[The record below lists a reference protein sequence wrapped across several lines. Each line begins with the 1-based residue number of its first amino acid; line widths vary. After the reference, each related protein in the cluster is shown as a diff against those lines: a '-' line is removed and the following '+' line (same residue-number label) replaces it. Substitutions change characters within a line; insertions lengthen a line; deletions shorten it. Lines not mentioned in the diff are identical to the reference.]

1 MDYQAIMSLVFK
13 HRTYLEITA
22 SVGCSH
28 RDVSTVKK
36 AIATAGITAERF
48 ASMTATD
55 IQQLFPDGRK
65 AVSQGYADPHFAQ
78 FIEAMKHNRFFTL
91 QQGWVKYLG
100 GSSDQKKYSY
110 SQYCELFNR
119 FAAVTDVVATLQHE
133 PGKAMFV
140 DWAGPTL
147 PVVDVVTGETGK
159 AYFFV
164 ASLPYSGL
172 VFCQAF
178 SNMKQEAWN
187 RAHVN
192 ALAFIGGVPQLIVP
206 DNART
211 ATHRRARADHEVV
224 VTKSYRQLAEHYQTA
239 IVPARSNRPRDK
251 AHVER
256 MVQAV
261 ESRIIGY
268 LASETWTSFEDL
280 NDAVAERLLDLNE
293 RLRRVNGTTRRET
306 FDAEEAAMLQPL
318 PDHPFESV
326 EYKQLKVGR
335 NYHVT
340 SDYQHY
346 SVPYQLAGKILSVR
360 ITATTVSIFDGQAKV
375 CEHPRK
381 AGRRGQYSTELSHA
395 PKHHQQVQGLWSRE
409 WFLNRARAFGP
420 ATVQVI
426 TQILDRSKVEAQAF
440 LACRNILSELGG
452 KKKASLEEAC
462 QEMLDINGY
471 PTYTSLKR
479 VMATLAAAKQDP
491 TAAAPAAQNVKNLKE
506 IRDLSGVFVRDAEHY
521 KVRGGTDA

>member
-1 MDYQAIMSLVFK
+1 MDYQAIMSLALK
-13 HRTYLEITA
+13 GRTYLEITA

-28 RDVSTVKK
+28 RDVSAVKK
-36 AIATAGITAERF
+36 AITTAGITAERF
-48 ASMTATD
+48 ATMTAAD
-55 IQQLFPDGRK
+55 IEKLFPDGRK
-65 AVSQGYADPHFAQ
+65 AVSQEYADPHFAQ
-78 FIEAMKHNRFFTL
+78 VIEEMKHNRFFTL
-91 QQGWVKYLG
+91 QQGWVIYLG
-100 GSSDQKKYSY
+100 STSELKKYSY

-147 PVVDVVTGETGK
+147 PVVDTVTGELSK

-178 SNMKQEAWN
+178 STMKQEAWN
-187 RAHVN
+187 QAHVN

-211 ATHRRARADHEVV
+211 ATHKRTQSDNEVV
-224 VTKSYRQLAEHYQTA
+224 VTKSYRQLAEHYQCA
-239 IVPARSNRPRDK
+239 IVPARANRPRDK

-268 LASETWTSFEDL
+268 LASQRWTSFEEL

-293 RLRRVNGTTRRET
+293 QLRRVNGTTRQEI
-306 FDAEEAAMLQPL
+306 FDTEEAALLQPL
-318 PDHPFESV
+318 PDHPYESV

-360 ITATTVSIFDGQAKV
+360 ITSRTVSVFDGQSKV

-381 AGRRGQYSTELSHA
+381 LGRRGQYSTELAHA

-409 WFLNRARAFGP
+409 WFLNRARNFGP

-426 TQILDRSKVEAQAF
+426 TQVLDRSKIEAQAF

-452 KKKASLEEAC
+452 KKSSLEETC
-462 QEMLDINGY
+462 QEMLNINGY

-479 VMATLAAAKQDP
+479 VMATLAAAKAQE
-491 TAAAPAAQNVKNLKE
+491 TVAVPAAQKVKNLT
-506 IRDLSGVFVRDAEHY
+506 DVQGLPGVFVRDAGHY
-521 KVRGGTDA
+521 KVRGGGDA

>member
-13 HRTYLEITA
+13 GRTYLEITA
-22 SVGCSH
+22 SAGCSH
-28 RDVSTVKK
+28 RDVSTVHK
-36 AIATAGITAERF
+36 AIKSAGITADRF
-48 ASMTATD
+48 ATMTAAD
-55 IQQLFPDGRK
+55 IEQLFPDGRK
-65 AVSQGYADPHFAQ
+65 AVSQDFADPHFAQ
-78 FIEAMKHNRFFTL
+78 VIEEMKHNRFFTL

-100 GSSDQKKYSY
+100 ATSERKKYSY

-140 DWAGPTL
+140 DWVGPTL
-147 PVVDVVTGETGK
+147 PMVDTVTGEVSK

-187 RAHVN
+187 QAHVN

-211 ATHRRARADHEVV
+211 ATHKRTRADNELV
-224 VTKSYRQLAEHYQTA
+224 VTKAYRQLAEHYQSA
-239 IVPARSNRPRDK
+239 IVPARSNKPRDK

-261 ESRIIGY
+261 ESRVIGY
-268 LASETWTSFEDL
+268 LASETWTSFEEL

-293 RLRRVNGTTRRET
+293 QLRRVNGTTRQEV
-306 FDAEEAAMLQPL
+306 FDAEEAALLQPL
-318 PDHPFESV
+318 PDHPYESV

-335 NYHVT
+335 DYHVS

-346 SVPYQLAGKILSVR
+346 SVPYELAGKILSVR
-360 ITATTVSIFDGQAKV
+360 ITARTVSIFDGQSKV

-381 AGRRGQYSTELSHA
+381 TGRRGQYSTVLSHA

-409 WFLNRARAFGP
+409 WFLNRARNFGP

-452 KKKASLEEAC
+452 KKASLEEAC
-462 QEMLDINGY
+462 QEMLNINGY

-479 VMATLAAAKQDP
+479 VMATLAAAKAQP
-491 TAAAPAAQNVKNLKE
+491 TAAAPAAQNVKNLQE
-506 IRDLSGVFVRDAEHY
+506 IQNLSGVFVRDAEHY
-521 KVRGGTDA
+521 KGFGGTNA

>member
-13 HRTYLEITA
+13 RRTYEEITA
-22 SVGCSH
+22 SVGCSR
-28 RDVSTVKK
+28 RDVSAVKK
-36 AIATAGITAERF
+36 AITTAGITADRF
-48 ASMTATD
+48 ASLTAAD
-55 IQQLFPDGRK
+55 IEQLFPDGRK
-65 AVSQGYADPHFAQ
+65 AVSEVYADPHFAQ
-78 FIEAMKHNRFFTL
+78 VVEEMKHNRFFTL
-91 QQGWVKYLG
+91 QQGWVKYLRAT
-100 GSSDQKKYSY
+100 SERKKYSY

-140 DWAGPTL
+140 DWVGPTL
-147 PVVDVVTGETGK
+147 PIVDTVTGEVGK

-187 RAHVN
+187 QAHVN

-211 ATHRRARADHEVV
+211 ATHKRTRADNELV

-239 IVPARSNRPRDK
+239 IVPARSNKPRDK

-261 ESRIIGY
+261 ESRVIGY
-268 LASETWTSFEDL
+268 LAAQTWTSFEEL
-280 NDAVAERLLDLNE
+280 NDAVQERLQDLNE
-293 RLRRVNGTTRRET
+293 RLRRVNGTTRQEV
-306 FDAEEAAMLQPL
+306 FDAEEAALLQPL
-318 PDHPFESV
+318 PDLPYESV

-346 SVPYQLAGKILSVR
+346 SVPYELAGKILSVR

-381 AGRRGQYSTELSHA
+381 LGRRGQYSSELSHA

-409 WFLNRARAFGP
+409 WFLNRARNFGP

-452 KKKASLEEAC
+452 KKGLLEEAC
-462 QEMLDINGY
+462 QEMLNINGY
-471 PTYTSLKR
+471 PTYTSIKR
-479 VMATLAAAKQDP
+479 VMATLAAAKEQNAP
-491 TAAAPAAQNVKNLKE
+491 IAPAAQNVKNLKE
-506 IRDLSGVFVRDAEHY
+506 VQNLSGVFVRDAEHY
-521 KVRGGTDA
+521 KGWGGTDA